1 MRARHVR
8 FHDRDGRRWSQ
19 SGVQNLR
26 KSPLVA
32 FWRPNPSPLSL
43 LFSVYDARKLLTNFA
58 WGARGPGFKSRR
70 PDQIPQTL
78 TRPQPQGPHQ
88 LGPNWV
94 QFRSNLERGSSG
106 SHGRHGGLPR
116 LYSRITIRRRQE
128 FPYTCKLR
136 SITPR
141 PVGSHG
147 TDGRH
152 VRSYCVSRDGDDK
165 KFPIHAESISTI
177 ANNRGRTKSRRCV
190 FSLTLPPGR
199 VRD

>member
-1 MRARHVR
+1 MREARGIPQSESQGVLES
-8 FHDRDGRRWSQ
+8 FWSPY
-19 SGVQNLR
+19 R
-26 KSPLVA
+26 PLVA
-32 FWRPNPSPLSL
+32 FWRPNPSHLSL
-43 LFSVYDARKLLTNFA
+43 LFSVHDARKLLINFA

-70 PDQIPQTL
+70 PDHSFQRL
-78 TRPQPQGPHQ
+78 TRPQPQRPHQ

-152 VRSYCVSRDGDDK
+152 VRSHCVSRDGDDK
-165 KFPIHAESISTI
+165 KFPIHAEST
-177 ANNRGRTKSRRCV
+177 ALKKTQSRRCV
-190 FSLTLPPGR
+190 FFLTLPQGR
-199 VRD
+199 DRD

>member
-165 KFPIHAESISTI
+165 KFPIHAEST
-177 ANNRGRTKSRRCV
+177 ALKKTQSRRCV